1 MFQVIDCNLLLY
13 IDVSCLIYQK
23 ATVKTTLFS
32 GTKKKMKKDS
42 NLDINYDTI
51 HIRQ

>member
-23 ATVKTTLFS
+23 TTVKTTLFS
-32 GTKKKMKKDS
+32 GTKKKVKKDS